1 MKTIKNVPFFI
12 FVIFFVLS
20 IALPFE
26 AISQKQTT
34 KTTTK
39 QTNKQADKQNTK
51 QGTKEDQTENVL
63 DQNISIYAENE
74 SLSNVIERICDY
86 LKLDYSYNSKL
97 IDGKNISLNVSNKP
111 IKYVLD
117 QLMKDFYLLFEIE
130 DNILVIRD
138 YVPMDKSLDYDKKIR
153 NFTNQTG
160 FVFDNPKKKS
170 ITINFKSSSNLIII
184 PVAINNSD
192 TLNFIL
198 DTGVRYPI
206 ITELPFVNKLNLN
219 FLQPINV
226 KGLGEG
232 EQLTAYRSG
241 NNTINIDGLV
251 AFDQEIHMV
260 INENFQISHILGIPV
275 HGLIGFNL
283 FKDYVVKIDYEQH
296 KITLTKPEFFDY
308 KAKEKDIVLPLTFE
322 QNKPFVKTSIV
333 TDKNEDVPVKLLVDT
348 GASDAIWLSTNS
360 DSRISLPENHI
371 ETFLGRGLSGD
382 LYGKKGRIGAIWVGP
397 LVLYEP
403 IVAFPD
409 NELIDQLIGKND
421 RNGTLGAEILRRFY
435 VTMDYPN
442 KRLILR
448 PNSNLKDDFNYNM
461 SGLEVSNPMPGV
473 PIFVISDIRKN
484 SPAYYAGIQENDQ
497 IISLNSTNH
506 KTLTL
511 NDINL
516 LFQSQQDKR
525 IKLTVLRNGEQVKT
539 EFFLKKM
546 F

>member
-1 MKTIKNVPFFI
+1 MKTIRTIVLSL
-12 FVIFFVLS
+12 FVIISVSFM
-20 IALPFE
+20 AMPFS
-26 AISQKQTT
+26 AFSQKH
-34 KTTTK
+34 TTK
-39 QTNKQADKQNTK
+39 QITK
-51 QGTKEDQTENVL
+51 QTPDHNTVQEKRIALTPDVL
-63 DQNISIYAENE
+63 NQNISIYAENE
-74 SLSNVIERICDY
+74 PLSKVLERICKY
-86 LKLDYSYNSKL
+86 LNLDYSYNSQL
-97 IDGKNISLNVSNKP
+97 IEGKNINLNVSNKP

-117 QLMKDFYLLFEIE
+117 QLMKDFYLLFEIQ
-130 DNILVIRD
+130 DNILVVRD
-138 YVPMDKSLDYDKKIR
+138 YVPLDKSLEYKKR
-153 NFTNQTG
+153 SKSYTDQTG
-160 FVFDNPKKKS
+160 FVFDNPRKKS
-170 ITINFKSSSNLIII
+170 ITISFKSSSNLIII

-198 DTGVRYPI
+198 DTGVKYPI

-219 FLQPINV
+219 YLQPINV

-241 NNTINIDGLV
+241 NNTISLNGLV
-251 AFDQEIHMV
+251 AYDQEIHMI
-260 INENFQISHILGIPV
+260 INENFQISQILGIPV
-275 HGLIGFNL
+275 HGMIGFNL
-283 FKDYVVKIDYEQH
+283 FKDYVVRIDYETH
-296 KITLTKPEFFDY
+296 KITLTKPEFFTY
-308 KAKEKDIVLPLTFE
+308 KQRDKDIVLPLIFE

-333 TDKNEDVPVKLLVDT
+333 TDKNEEVPVKLLVDT

-382 LYGKKGRIGAIWVGP
+382 LFGKKGRIGAIWVGP

-409 NELIDQLIGKND
+409 NELVDQLIGQND

-448 PNSNLKDDFNYNM
+448 PNSSLKDKFNCNM
-461 SGLEVSNPMPGV
+461 SGLEVSNPMPGL
-473 PIFVISDIRKN
+473 PIFLVDNIRKN

-497 IISLNSTNH
+497 IISLNNSSD

-516 LFQSQQDKR
+516 LFQSQEDKR
-525 IKLTVLRNGEQVKT
+525 IRLTVLRNGEQIKT

>member
-1 MKTIKNVPFFI
+1 MKTIQTLSFYVFCIISVLFFLAPFQSFG
-12 FVIFFVLS
+12 
-20 IALPFE
+20 
-26 AISQKQTT
+26 QKQ
-34 KTTTK
+34 KPKVTK
-39 QTNKQADKQNTK
+39 QNIIQNKTPDAKNDP
-51 QGTKEDQTENVL
+51 NVGLL

-74 SLSNVIERICDY
+74 SLSNVIERICNY
-86 LKLDYSYNSKL
+86 LHLDYSYNSSL
-97 IDGKNISLNVSNKP
+97 IEGKNISLNLSNKP
-111 IKYVLD
+111 IKFVLN
-117 QLMKDFYLLFEIE
+117 QLMKDSKLLFEIQ
-130 DNILVIRD
+130 DNLMVVRD
-138 YVPMDKSLDYDKKIR
+138 YDPADKNLDYDKKMR
-153 NFTNQTG
+153 NYTNQGG

-170 ITINFKSSSNLIII
+170 ITINFKSSNNLIII

-226 KGLGEG
+226 QGLGEG
-232 EQLTAYRSG
+232 EQLTAYRSD
-241 NNTINIDGLV
+241 NNTINLDELV
-251 AFDQEIHMV
+251 AYDQEIHMV

-283 FKDYVVKIDYEQH
+283 FKDYVVKIDYPEH
-296 KITLTKPEFFDY
+296 KITLIKPEYFTY
-308 KAKEKDIVLPLTFE
+308 KERERDIVLPLSFE
-322 QNKPFVKTSIV
+322 QGKPFVTTSIV

-403 IVAFPD
+403 IVAFPEND
-409 NELIDQLIGKND
+409 LVDQLIGKND

-435 VTMDYPN
+435 LTIDYPG

-448 PNSNLKDDFNYNM
+448 PNGYLKDEFNYNM
-461 SGLEVSNPMPGV
+461 SGLEVANPMPGL
-473 PIFVISDIRKN
+473 PIFLVSNIRKN
-484 SPAYYAGIQENDQ
+484 SPAYYAGILENDQ
-497 IISLNSTNH
+497 IISLNNTTN
-506 KTLTL
+506 KSLTL

-516 LFQSQQDKR
+516 LFQSQQDRR
-525 IKLTVLRNGEQVKT
+525 IKMTVLRNGEQVKT

>member
-1 MKTIKNVPFFI
+1 V
-12 FVIFFVLS
+12 VLS
-20 IALPFE
+20 SFAQRP
-26 AISQKQTT
+26 ARKQFPR
-34 KTTTK
+34 
-39 QTNKQADKQNTK
+39 QNTVQEK
-51 QGTKEDQTENVL
+51 GIDQTPNIL

-74 SLSNVIERICDY
+74 SLATVIQRICDY
-86 LKLDYSYNSKL
+86 LNLDYSYNSKL
-97 IDGKNISLNVSNKP
+97 IEGKNINLNVSNKP
-111 IKYVLD
+111 IKLVLD
-117 QLMKDFYLLFEIE
+117 QLMKDFYLLFEIQ
-130 DNILVIRD
+130 DNILVVRD
-138 YVPMDKSLDYDKKIR
+138 YVPMDKSLDYNKKIR
-153 NFTNQTG
+153 NYTEQTG
-160 FVFDNPKKKS
+160 FIFDNPKRKS
-170 ITINFKSSSNLIII
+170 ITFDFKTSSNLIII

-198 DTGVRYPI
+198 DTGVRHPI

-241 NNTINIDGLV
+241 NNTINIHGLV
-251 AFDQEIHMV
+251 AYDQEIHMI

-283 FKDYVVKIDYEQH
+283 FKDYVVKIDYTNN
-296 KITLTKPEFFDY
+296 KITLVKPENY
-308 KAKEKDIVLPLTFE
+308 TYREKQRDIVLPLIME
-322 QNKPFVKTSIV
+322 QDKPFVRTSIV

-348 GASDAIWLSTNS
+348 GASDALWLSTNS
-360 DSRISLPENHI
+360 DNRISLPENNF

-409 NELIDQLIGKND
+409 NELIDQLIGSND

-442 KRLILR
+442 NRLILT
-448 PNSNLKDDFNYNM
+448 PNENLKDDFNYNM
-461 SGLEVSNPMPGV
+461 SGLEVTNPMPGL
-473 PIFVISDIRKN
+473 PIFLISDIRKN
-484 SPAYYAGIQENDQ
+484 SPAYYAGLQENDQ
-497 IISLNSTNH
+497 IIALNNASN

-516 LFQSQQDKR
+516 LFQSREDKK
-525 IKLTVLRNGEQVKT
+525 IKMTVLRDGEQIKT

>member
-1 MKTIKNVPFFI
+1 MSNLFAIICVLLLISPFNSF
-12 FVIFFVLS
+12 
-20 IALPFE
+20 
-26 AISQKQTT
+26 SQKQ
-34 KTTTK
+34 
-39 QTNKQADKQNTK
+39 NPKQNPKINIK
-51 QGTKEDQTENVL
+51 QNPKQSGKEDQTSNVL

-86 LKLDYSYNSKL
+86 LNLDYSYNSKL
-97 IDGKNISLNVSNKP
+97 IEGKNINLNVSNKP

-153 NFTNQTG
+153 NYTTQTG
-160 FVFDNPKKKS
+160 FVFDNPKKKTMS
-170 ITINFKSSSNLIII
+170 IKFKSSSNLIII

-283 FKDYVVKIDYEQH
+283 FKDYVVKIDYAAHE
-296 KITLTKPEFFDY
+296 ITLIKPEFFTY
-308 KAKEKDIVLPLTFE
+308 KEKERDIVLPLIFE

-360 DSRISLPENHI
+360 DNRISLPENHI

-403 IVAFPD
+403 IVAFPEND
-409 NELIDQLIGKND
+409 LVDQLIGKND

-448 PNSNLKDDFNYNM
+448 PNSDLKDDFNYNM
-461 SGLEVSNPMPGV
+461 SGLEVTNPMPGV
-473 PIFVISDIRKN
+473 PIFIVSSIQKN
-484 SPAYYAGIQENDQ
+484 SPAYYAGVQENDQ
-497 IISLNSTNH
+497 IIALNNTSH

-516 LFQSQQDKR
+516 LFQSQEDKR
-525 IKLTVLRNGEQVKT
+525 IKLTILRNGEQVKT

>member
-1 MKTIKNVPFFI
+1 MKRINIIPQFIFFI
-12 FVIFFVLS
+12 TFVLILS
-20 IALPFE
+20 SPDNVY
-26 AISQKQTT
+26 SQKQTT
-34 KTTTK
+34 K
-39 QTNKQADKQNTK
+39 QSPK
-51 QGTKEDQTENVL
+51 QGSKDDQTSKVL

-74 SLSNVIERICDY
+74 SLSNVIERLCDY
-86 LKLDYSYNSKL
+86 LNLDYSYNSKL
-97 IDGKNISLNVSNKP
+97 IEGKSISLNVSNKP

-138 YVPMDKSLDYDKKIR
+138 YVPMDKSVDYDKRIR
-153 NFTNQTG
+153 NYADQTG

-170 ITINFKSSSNLIII
+170 ITVKFKTSSNLIII

-198 DTGVRYPI
+198 DTGVRQPI
-206 ITELPFVNKLNLN
+206 ITELPFINKLNLN
-219 FLQPINV
+219 FLQPINIR
-226 KGLGEG
+226 GLGEG
-232 EQLTAYRSG
+232 EQLTAYKSG
-241 NNTINIDGLV
+241 NNTINIEGLV

-283 FKDYVVKIDYEQH
+283 FKDYVVKIDYSEQ
-296 KITLTKPEFFDY
+296 KLTLIKPEFFNY
-308 KAKEKDIVLPLTFE
+308 KEKDKDIVLPLSFE
-322 QNKPFVKTSIV
+322 QNKPFVRTSIV
-333 TDKNEDVPVKLLVDT
+333 TDKNQDVPVKLLVDT

-403 IVAFPD
+403 IVAFPE
-409 NELIDQLIGKND
+409 NEMIDQLINKND
-421 RNGTLGAEILRRFY
+421 RNGTLGAEILRRFH
-435 VTMDYPN
+435 VTMDYPS
-442 KRLILR
+442 KRIILR
-448 PNSNLKDDFNYNM
+448 PNSDLKDGFNYNM
-461 SGLEVSNPMPGV
+461 SGLEVTNPMPGM
-473 PIFVISDIRKN
+473 PIFLISNIRRN

-497 IISLNSTNH
+497 ILSINNTNH

-516 LFQSQQDKR
+516 LFQSQEDKR
-525 IKLTVLRNGEQVKT
+525 IKLTVLRAGEQIKT

>member
-1 MKTIKNVPFFI
+1 MKTNGNISFLILVII
-12 FVIFFVLS
+12 FVLFGASPVY
-20 IALPFE
+20 
-26 AISQKQTT
+26 SQKKPSKQPVSKSAPKITNKQTT
-34 KTTTK
+34 KI
-39 QTNKQADKQNTK
+39 
-51 QGTKEDQTENVL
+51 DQTENVL

-74 SLSNVIERICDY
+74 SLSHIIERICDY
-86 LKLDYSYNSKL
+86 LNLDYSYNSKL
-97 IDGKNISLNVSNKP
+97 IEGKNISLNVSNKP
-111 IKYVLD
+111 IKYVLE

-170 ITINFKSSSNLIII
+170 ITIDFKTSSNLIII

-251 AFDQEIHMV
+251 AYDQEIHMV

-283 FKDYVVKIDYEQH
+283 FKDYVVKIDYSEH
-296 KITLTKPEFFDY
+296 KLTLIKPEFFTY
-308 KAKEKDIVLPLTFE
+308 KEKEKDIVLPLIFE
-322 QNKPFVKTSIV
+322 QNKPFVRTSIV

-360 DSRISLPENHI
+360 DSRIQLPENHI

-403 IVAFPD
+403 IVAFPE
-409 NELIDQLIGKND
+409 NELVDQLIGRND

-442 KRLILR
+442 QRLILR
-448 PNSNLKDDFNYNM
+448 PNSDLKDDFNYNM
-461 SGLEVSNPMPGV
+461 SGLEITNPMPGV
-473 PIFVISDIRKN
+473 PIFVISNIRKN
-484 SPAYYAGIQENDQ
+484 SPAYYAGVQENDQ
-497 IISLNSTNH
+497 IIALNNTNH
-506 KTLTL
+506 KVLTL

-516 LFQSQQDKR
+516 LFQSQEDRK
-525 IKLTVLRNGEQVKT
+525 IKLTVLRNGEQIKT

>member
-1 MKTIKNVPFFI
+1 MKTDRII
-12 FVIFFVLS
+12 SQITLVITCVLLL
-20 IALPFE
+20 ALPF
-26 AISQKQTT
+26 SVVGQKPA
-34 KTTTK
+34 KK
-39 QTNKQADKQNTK
+39 QSARQNTM
-51 QGTKEDQTENVL
+51 QEQEIDQTPNIL

-74 SLSNVIERICDY
+74 SLSTVIERICKY
-86 LKLDYSYNSKL
+86 LNLDYSYNSKL
-97 IDGKNISLNVSNKP
+97 IEGKNINLNVSNKP
-111 IKYVLD
+111 IKFVLD
-117 QLMKDFYLLFEIE
+117 QLMKDFYLLFEIQ

-138 YVPMDKSLDYDKKIR
+138 YVPMNKSLDYDKKIR
-153 NFTNQTG
+153 NYTDQTG

-170 ITINFKSSSNLIII
+170 ITINFKTSSNLIII

-219 FLQPINV
+219 FLQPINL

-241 NNTINIDGLV
+241 NNVININGMV
-251 AFDQEIHMV
+251 AYDQEIHMV

-283 FKDYVVKIDYEQH
+283 FKDYVVKIDYTDH
-296 KITLTKPEFFDY
+296 KITLIKPEFFTY
-308 KAKEKDIVLPLTFE
+308 REKQRDIVLPLILE
-322 QNKPFVKTSIV
+322 QNKPFVRTSIV

-348 GASDAIWLSTNS
+348 GASDALWLSSKS
-360 DSRISLPENHI
+360 DNRITLPENNI

-409 NELIDQLIGKND
+409 DELVDQLIGKND

-435 VTMDYPN
+435 VTIDYPN
-442 KRLILR
+442 NRLILA
-448 PNSNLKDDFNYNM
+448 PNSNIRDEFNYNM
-461 SGLEVSNPMPGV
+461 SGLEVTNPMPGL
-473 PIFVISDIRKN
+473 PIFLISDIRKN
-484 SPAYYAGIQENDQ
+484 SPAYYAGLQENDQ
-497 IISLNSTNH
+497 IIALNNASH
-506 KTLTL
+506 KAITL

-516 LFQSQQDKR
+516 LFQSREDKK
-525 IKLTVLRNGEQVKT
+525 IKMTILRDGEQIKT

>member
-1 MKTIKNVPFFI
+1 MKTIRIIPTIIFCII
-12 FVIFFVLS
+12 FVLF
-20 IALPFE
+20 
-26 AISQKQTT
+26 AITPVQSFSQKQNP
-34 KTTTK
+34 KT
-39 QTNKQADKQNTK
+39 TK
-51 QGTKEDQTENVL
+51 QGTIQNKVQDLKNNQKASVL
-63 DQNISIYAENE
+63 DQNISIYADNE
-74 SLSNVIERICDY
+74 SLSEVIKKICNY
-86 LKLDYSYNSKL
+86 LHLDYSYNSDL
-97 IDGKNISLNVSNKP
+97 IEGKNINLNVSNKP
-111 IKYVLD
+111 IKFVLD
-117 QLMKDFYLLFEIE
+117 QLMKDSRLLFEIQ
-130 DNILVIRD
+130 DNLLVIREQQQI
-138 YVPMDKSLDYDKKIR
+138 DKSLDYEKKMR
-153 NFTNQTG
+153 NYTNQAG
-160 FVFDNPKKKS
+160 FIFDSPKKKS
-170 ITINFKSSSNLIII
+170 ITFNFKSSNNLIII
-184 PVAINNSD
+184 PVTINNSD

-226 KGLGEG
+226 RGLGEG

-241 NNTINIDGLV
+241 SNTITLNGL
-251 AFDQEIHMV
+251 AAYDQEIHMV

-283 FKDYVVKIDYEQH
+283 FKDYVVKIDYSEH
-296 KITLTKPEFFDY
+296 KITLIKPEYFTY
-308 KAKEKDIVLPLTFE
+308 KEKERDIVLPLSFE
-322 QNKPFVKTSIV
+322 QNKPFVTTSIV

-409 NELIDQLIGKND
+409 NELVDELIGKND

-435 VTMDYPN
+435 VTMDYPGR
-442 KRLILR
+442 RLILR
-448 PNSNLKDDFNYNM
+448 PNADLKDDFNYNM
-461 SGLEVSNPMPGV
+461 SGLEVTNPMPGL
-473 PIFVISDIRKN
+473 PIFLVSNIRKN
-484 SPAYYAGIQENDQ
+484 SPAYYAGILENDQ
-497 IISLNSTNH
+497 IISLNNTGNKS
-506 KTLTL
+506 LTL

-516 LFQSQQDKR
+516 LFQSQEDRR
-525 IKLTVLRNGEQVKT
+525 IKMTVLRNGEQIKT

>member
-1 MKTIKNVPFFI
+1 L
-12 FVIFFVLS
+12 LS
-20 IALPFE
+20 TLPLSAF
-26 AISQKQTT
+26 SQKPA
-34 KTTTK
+34 KK
-39 QTNKQADKQNTK
+39 QSARQNTK
-51 QGTKEDQTENVL
+51 QEQKDDQTPNVL
-63 DQNISIYAENE
+63 EQNISIYAENE
-74 SLSNVIERICDY
+74 SLSNVIERICKY
-86 LKLDYSYNSKL
+86 LNLDYSYNSKL
-97 IDGKNISLNVSNKP
+97 IEGKNINLNVSNKP

-117 QLMKDFYLLFEIE
+117 QLMKNFYLLFEIQ
-130 DNILVIRD
+130 DNILVVRD

-153 NFTNQTG
+153 NYSDQTG
-160 FVFDNPKKKS
+160 FIFDNPKKKS
-170 ITINFKSSSNLIII
+170 ITINFKTSSNLIII
-184 PVAINNSD
+184 PVTINNSD

-241 NNTINIDGLV
+241 NNVININGLV
-251 AFDQEIHMV
+251 AYDQQILMV

-283 FKDYVVKIDYEQH
+283 FKDYVVRIDYTEH
-296 KITLTKPEFFDY
+296 KITLTKPEYFTY
-308 KAKEKDIVLPLTFE
+308 KAKQRDIVLPLIIE
-322 QNKPFVKTSIV
+322 QNKPFVRTSIV

-348 GASDAIWLSTNS
+348 GASDALWLSTNS
-360 DSRISLPENHI
+360 DNRISLPENNI

-409 NELIDQLIGKND
+409 NDLVDQLLGKND

-442 KRLILR
+442 KRLILT
-448 PNSNLKDDFNYNM
+448 PNGDLKDEFNYNM
-461 SGLEVSNPMPGV
+461 SGLEVTNPMPGL
-473 PIFVISDIRKN
+473 PIFLITDIRKN
-484 SPAYYAGIQENDQ
+484 SPAYYAGLQENDQ
-497 IISLNSTNH
+497 IIALNSASN

-516 LFQSQQDKR
+516 LFQSHEDKKVKMT
-525 IKLTVLRNGEQVKT
+525 ILRNGEQIKT

>member
-1 MKTIKNVPFFI
+1 M
-12 FVIFFVLS
+12 FVLFVS
-20 IALPFE
+20 MPIFSY
-26 AISQKQTT
+26 SQKQTP
-34 KTTTK
+34 K
-39 QTNKQADKQNTK
+39 QTNKQTTKQVTK
-51 QGTKEDQTENVL
+51 QGTKEDQTEHVL

-97 IDGKNISLNVSNKP
+97 IEGKNISLNVSNKP

-117 QLMKDFYLLFEIE
+117 QLMKDFYLLFEIQ

-138 YVPMDKSLDYDKKIR
+138 YVPMDKSVDYDKKIR
-153 NFTNQTG
+153 NYTNQTG

-206 ITELPFVNKLNLN
+206 ITELPFVNRLNLN

-251 AFDQEIHMV
+251 AYDQEIHMV

-283 FKDYVVKIDYEQH
+283 FKDYVVKIDYTEH
-296 KITLTKPEFFDY
+296 KITLTKPEFFVY
-308 KAKEKDIVLPLTFE
+308 KEKEKDIVLPLTFE

-403 IVAFPD
+403 IVAFPE
-409 NELIDQLIGKND
+409 NEMIDQLIGKND

-448 PNSNLKDDFNYNM
+448 PNSDLKDDFNYNM
-461 SGLEVSNPMPGV
+461 SGLEVTNPMPGV
-473 PIFVISDIRKN
+473 PIFIISDIRKN

-497 IISLNSTNH
+497 IISLNSTSH

-516 LFQSQQDKR
+516 LFQSQQDRR

>member
-1 MKTIKNVPFFI
+1 MKTTRI
-12 FVIFFVLS
+12 
-20 IALPFE
+20 
-26 AISQKQTT
+26 ISQYLLVITCVLFLIAPFSAFGQKQS
-34 KTTTK
+34 KK
-39 QTNKQADKQNTK
+39 QSGRTNTRQEQKN
-51 QGTKEDQTENVL
+51 DQTPNIL
-63 DQNISIYAENE
+63 DQNISIFANNE
-74 SLSNVIERICDY
+74 SLSNVIERICKY
-86 LKLDYSYNSKL
+86 LNLDYSYNSKL
-97 IDGKNISLNVSNKP
+97 IEGKNINLNVSNKP

-117 QLMKDFYLLFEIE
+117 QLMKNFYLLFEIQ
-130 DNILVIRD
+130 DNILVVRD
-138 YVPMDKSLDYDKKIR
+138 YVPLEKSLDYDKKIR
-153 NFTNQTG
+153 KYTNQTG
-160 FVFDNPKKKS
+160 FIFDNPKKKS
-170 ITINFKSSSNLIII
+170 ITIDFKTSSNLIII

-219 FLQPINV
+219 FLQPISV
-226 KGLGEG
+226 KGLGDG
-232 EQLTAYRSG
+232 EQLTAYQSG
-241 NNTINIDGLV
+241 NNVININGLV
-251 AFDQEIHMV
+251 AYDQEIHMV
-260 INENFQISHILGIPV
+260 INENFQISQILGIPV

-283 FKDYVVKIDYEQH
+283 FKDYVVKIDYTQH
-296 KITLTKPEFFDY
+296 KITLIKPEYFTY
-308 KAKEKDIVLPLTFE
+308 KERPRDIVLPLIIE

-348 GASDAIWLSTNS
+348 GASDALWLSSNS
-360 DSRISLPENHI
+360 DSRISLPENNI

-409 NELIDQLIGKND
+409 NELVDQLIGNND

-435 VTMDYPN
+435 VTIDYPN
-442 KRLILR
+442 QRLILT
-448 PNSNLKDDFNYNM
+448 PNSDIKAEFNYNM
-461 SGLEVSNPMPGV
+461 SGLEVTNPMPGL
-473 PIFVISDIRKN
+473 PIFLISEIRKN

-497 IISLNSTNH
+497 IIALNNTSS
-506 KTLTL
+506 KALTL

-516 LFQSQQDKR
+516 LFQSREDKR
-525 IKLTVLRNGEQVKT
+525 VKMTILRNGEQIKT

>member
-1 MKTIKNVPFFI
+1 MKTIPIIRFFLFFILCVLLSSVPF
-12 FVIFFVLS
+12 S
-20 IALPFE
+20 AL
-26 AISQKQTT
+26 SQKQV
-34 KTTTK
+34 KK
-39 QTNKQADKQNTK
+39 QSARTNTK
-51 QGTKEDQTENVL
+51 QEHKNDQTPNVL
-63 DQNISIYAENE
+63 DQNISIYAQNE
-74 SLSNVIERICDY
+74 SLSTVIERICKY
-86 LKLDYSYNSKL
+86 LNLDYSYNSKL
-97 IDGKNISLNVSNKP
+97 IEGKNINLNVSNKP
-111 IKYVLD
+111 IKDVLE
-117 QLMKDFYLLFEIE
+117 QLMKDFYLLFEIQ

-138 YVPMDKSLDYDKKIR
+138 YVPKDKSIEYDKKSR
-153 NFTNQTG
+153 NYTNQTG
-160 FVFDNPKKKS
+160 FIFDNPKKKS

-206 ITELPFVNKLNLN
+206 ITELPFVNKLSLN

-232 EQLTAYRSG
+232 EQLTAYKSG
-241 NNTINIDGLV
+241 NNVISINGLV
-251 AFDQEIHMV
+251 AYDQEIHMV

-275 HGLIGFNL
+275 HGLIGFDL
-283 FKDYVVKIDYEQH
+283 FKDYVVKIDYAEH
-296 KITLTKPEFFDY
+296 KITLIKPEFFTY
-308 KAKEKDIVLPLTFE
+308 KERDKDIVLPLIFE

-333 TDKNEDVPVKLLVDT
+333 TDKNQDVPVKLLVDT
-348 GASDAIWLSTNS
+348 GASDALWLSTNS

-382 LYGKKGRIGAIWVGP
+382 LYGKKGRIGALWVGP
-397 LVLYEP
+397 LVMYEP

-409 NELIDQLIGKND
+409 NVMIDQLINTND

-448 PNSNLKDDFNYNM
+448 PNSNLKDEFNYNM
-461 SGLEVSNPMPGV
+461 SGLEVTNPLPGA
-473 PIFVISDIRKN
+473 PIFLISDIRKN
-484 SPAYYAGIQENDQ
+484 SPAYYAGLKENDQ
-497 IISLNSTNH
+497 IIALNSTTD

-516 LFQSQQDKR
+516 MFQSHQDKR
-525 IKLTVLRNGEQVKT
+525 IRMTVLRNGEHIKT

>member
-1 MKTIKNVPFFI
+1 MKTNKIIRHFLLFILCVLLSSVPFSSF
-12 FVIFFVLS
+12 
-20 IALPFE
+20 
-26 AISQKQTT
+26 SQKQV
-34 KTTTK
+34 KK
-39 QTNKQADKQNTK
+39 QSARSNTK
-51 QGTKEDQTENVL
+51 QEQKNDQTPNVL
-63 DQNISIYAENE
+63 DQNISIYAQNE
-74 SLSNVIERICDY
+74 SLSTVIERICKY

-97 IDGKNISLNVSNKP
+97 IEGKNINLNVSNKP
-111 IKYVLD
+111 IKEVLE

-130 DNILVIRD
+130 DNIMVIRD
-138 YVPMDKSLDYDKKIR
+138 YVPMDKSTDYAKKIR
-153 NFTNQTG
+153 NYSDQTG
-160 FVFDNPKKKS
+160 FIFDNPKKKS
-170 ITINFKSSSNLIII
+170 ITINFKTSSNLIII

-206 ITELPFVNKLNLN
+206 ITELPFVNKLSLN

-232 EQLTAYRSG
+232 EQLTAYKSG
-241 NNTINIDGLV
+241 NNVISLNGLV
-251 AFDQEIHMV
+251 AYDQEIHMV

-283 FKDYVVKIDYEQH
+283 FKDYIVKIDYSEH
-296 KITLTKPEFFDY
+296 KITLIKPEYYTY
-308 KAKEKDIVLPLTFE
+308 KERAKDIVLPLIFE
-322 QNKPFVKTSIV
+322 QDKPFVKTSIV
-333 TDKNEDVPVKLLVDT
+333 TDKNQDVPVKLLVDT
-348 GASDAIWLSTNS
+348 GASDALWLSTNS

-371 ETFLGRGLSGD
+371 ESFLGRGLSGD
-382 LYGKKGRIGAIWVGP
+382 LYGKKGRIGALWVGP

-409 NELIDQLIGKND
+409 NAMIDQLINTND

-448 PNSNLKDDFNYNM
+448 PNSDLKDDFNYNM
-461 SGLEVSNPMPGV
+461 SGLEVTNPLPGA
-473 PIFVISDIRKN
+473 PIFLISDIRKN
-484 SPAYYAGIQENDQ
+484 SPAYYAGLQENDQ
-497 IISLNSTNH
+497 IIALNNETEKS
-506 KTLTL
+506 LTL

-516 LFQSQQDKR
+516 LFQSHEDK
-525 IKLTVLRNGEQVKT
+525 KVKMTVIRNGEHIKT

>member
-1 MKTIKNVPFFI
+1 MKTIQNIPRLLVFI
-12 FVIFFVLS
+12 LILS
-20 IALPFE
+20 FTVLPFS
-26 AISQKQTT
+26 AFSQKQDT
-34 KTTTK
+34 KSTSR
-39 QTNKQADKQNTK
+39 QSTNSK
-51 QGTKEDQTENVL
+51 QGSKEDKTKDVL
-63 DQNISIYAENE
+63 NQNISIYAENE
-74 SLSNVIERICDY
+74 SLSNVIERICSY

-97 IDGKNISLNVSNKP
+97 IEGKSISLNVSNKP

-117 QLMKDFYLLFEIE
+117 QLMKDFYLLFEIQ
-130 DNILVIRD
+130 DNILVVRD
-138 YVPMDKSLDYDKKIR
+138 YIPMDKSLDYDKKIR
-153 NFTNQTG
+153 NFTHQTG

-170 ITINFKSSSNLIII
+170 ITINFKTSSNLIII
-184 PVAINNSD
+184 PVTINNSD

-198 DTGVRYPI
+198 DTGVSYPI

-219 FLQPINV
+219 FLQPIKV

-241 NNTINIDGLV
+241 NNTIQIQGLV
-251 AFDQEIHMV
+251 AYDQEIHMV

-283 FKDYVVKIDYEQH
+283 FKDYVVKIDYPQH
-296 KITLTKPEFFDY
+296 KIELIKPEHFAYRQKD
-308 KAKEKDIVLPLTFE
+308 KDIVMPLIFE
-322 QNKPFVKTSIV
+322 QNKPFVRTSIV
-333 TDKNEDVPVKLLVDT
+333 TDKNEEVPVKLLVDT
-348 GASDAIWLSTNS
+348 GASDALWLSTTS

-382 LYGKKGRIGAIWVGP
+382 LYGTKGRIGAIWVGP

-403 IVAFPD
+403 IVAFPED
-409 NELIDQLIGKND
+409 VMVDQLIGQND

-442 KRLILR
+442 RRLILR
-448 PNSNLKDDFNYNM
+448 PNGNLKEEFNYNM
-461 SGLEVSNPMPGV
+461 SGLEVTNPMPGFPV
-473 PIFVISDIRKN
+473 FVVSSIQKN

-497 IISLNSTNH
+497 IIALNNTSN
-506 KTLTL
+506 KALTL

-516 LFQSQQDKR
+516 LFQSHEDRR
-525 IKLTVLRNGEQVKT
+525 IKLTVLRNGEQIKT

>member
-1 MKTIKNVPFFI
+1 MRIIPSLLCVIMCVLFIHAPNDSFGQKNTP
-12 FVIFFVLS
+12 
-20 IALPFE
+20 
-26 AISQKQTT
+26 KNNT
-34 KTTTK
+34 
-39 QTNKQADKQNTK
+39 KQNTK
-51 QGTKEDQTENVL
+51 QVERQGTKDDPTPKVL

-74 SLSNVIERICDY
+74 PLSNIIERICNY

-97 IDGKNISLNVSNKP
+97 IEGKNMTLNVSNKP

-130 DNILVIRD
+130 DNILIVRD
-138 YVPMDKSLDYDKKIR
+138 YVPMDKSVEYDKKIR
-153 NFTNQTG
+153 NYTNQTG
-160 FVFDNPKKKS
+160 FIFDNPKKKN

-198 DTGVRYPI
+198 DTGVSHPI

-241 NNTINIDGLV
+241 NNTINIDGLI
-251 AFDQEIHMV
+251 AYDQEIHMV

-283 FKDYVVKIDYEQH
+283 FKDYVVKIDYATH
-296 KITLTKPEFFDY
+296 KITLIKPEYFTY
-308 KAKEKDIVLPLTFE
+308 KPKEKDIVLPLTFE
-322 QNKPFVKTSIV
+322 QNKPFVKTNIV

-348 GASDAIWLSTNS
+348 GASDAIWLSVNS
-360 DSRISLPENHI
+360 DSRITLPENHI
-371 ETFLGRGLSGD
+371 QTFLGRGLNGD

-403 IVAFPD
+403 IVAFPEND
-409 NELIDQLIGKND
+409 LVDQLIGKND

-448 PNSNLKDDFNYNM
+448 PNGSLKDDFNYNM
-461 SGLEVSNPMPGV
+461 SGLEVSNPMPGL
-473 PIFVISDIRKN
+473 PIYIVSDIQKN

-497 IISLNSTNH
+497 IIAINNNSN
-506 KTLTL
+506 KSLTL

-516 LFQSQQDKR
+516 LFQSQEDRK
-525 IKLTVLRNGEQVKT
+525 IKLTVLRNGEEIKT

>member
-1 MKTIKNVPFFI
+1 MKTIRIIPPFL
-12 FVIFFVLS
+12 FVIVCVLS
-20 IALPFE
+20 ILMPFDSY
-26 AISQKQTT
+26 SQKQTP
-34 KTTTK
+34 KTK
-39 QTNKQADKQNTK
+39 QSTRQNTSQEQK
-51 QGTKEDQTENVL
+51 DDQTPNIL

-86 LKLDYSYNSKL
+86 LNLDYSYNSKL
-97 IDGKNISLNVSNKP
+97 IEGKNINLNVSNKP
-111 IKYVLD
+111 IKFVLD

-153 NFTNQTG
+153 NYTDQSG

-219 FLQPINV
+219 FLQPINI

-251 AFDQEIHMV
+251 AYDQEIHMV

-283 FKDYVVKIDYEQH
+283 FKDYVVRIDYTDH
-296 KITLTKPEFFDY
+296 KITLTKPEYFSY
-308 KAKEKDIVLPLTFE
+308 KEKEKDIVLPLTFE

-333 TDKNEDVPVKLLVDT
+333 TDKNTDVPVKLLVDT

-360 DSRISLPENHI
+360 DARISLPENHI

-403 IVAFPD
+403 IVAFPEND
-409 NELIDQLIGKND
+409 LVDQLIGKND
-421 RNGTLGAEILRRFY
+421 RNGTLGAEILRRFF

-461 SGLEVSNPMPGV
+461 SGLEVTNPMPGL
-473 PIFVISDIRKN
+473 PIFIVSNIRRN

-497 IISLNSTNH
+497 IIALNNSSH
-506 KTLTL
+506 KTLNL

-516 LFQSQQDKR
+516 LFQSQEDKK
-525 IKLTVLRNGEQVKT
+525 IKITVLRNGEQIKT

>member
-1 MKTIKNVPFFI
+1 MKTIRIIPFFI
-12 FVIFFVLS
+12 FCIICVLFVSSPLQS
-20 IALPFE
+20 F
-26 AISQKQTT
+26 SQKQNS
-34 KTTTK
+34 KAK
-39 QTNKQADKQNTK
+39 QSTIQNKVQELKKDQKAD
-51 QGTKEDQTENVL
+51 VL

-74 SLSNVIERICDY
+74 SLSNVIERICSY
-86 LKLDYSYNSKL
+86 LHLDYSYNSSL
-97 IDGKNISLNVSNKP
+97 IEGKNISLNMSNKP
-111 IKYVLD
+111 IKYVLS
-117 QLMKDFYLLFEIE
+117 QLMKDSKLLFEIQ
-130 DNILVIRD
+130 DNLLVVRD
-138 YVPMDKSLDYDKKIR
+138 HDQMDKNLDYDKRMR
-153 NFTNQTG
+153 NYTDQAG

-170 ITINFKSSSNLIII
+170 ITFDFKSSNNLIII

-219 FLQPINV
+219 YLQPINV
-226 KGLGEG
+226 KGLGDG

-241 NNTINIDGLV
+241 NNTINLNGLV
-251 AFDQEIHMV
+251 AYDQEIHMV
-260 INENFQISHILGIPV
+260 INENFQISHILGMPV

-283 FKDYVVKIDYEQH
+283 FKDYVVKIDYAEH
-296 KITLTKPEFFDY
+296 KITLIKPEYFEY
-308 KAKEKDIVLPLTFE
+308 KTRERDIVLPLSFE
-322 QNKPFVKTSIV
+322 QGKPFVTTSIV

-409 NELIDQLIGKND
+409 NELVDQLIGKND

-435 VTMDYPN
+435 ITMDYPG

-448 PNSNLKDDFNYNM
+448 PNANLKDDFNYNM
-461 SGLEVSNPMPGV
+461 SGLEVTNPMPGL
-473 PIFVISDIRKN
+473 PIFLVSNIRKN
-484 SPAYYAGIQENDQ
+484 SPAYYAGILENDQ
-497 IISLNSTNH
+497 ILSVNNTNN
-506 KTLTL
+506 KSLTL

-516 LFQSQQDKR
+516 LFQSQQDRR
-525 IKLTVLRNGEQVKT
+525 IKMTILRNGEQVKT

>member
-1 MKTIKNVPFFI
+1 M
-12 FVIFFVLS
+12 L
-20 IALPFE
+20 LE
-26 AISQKQTT
+26 AAPLDSYCQKQTS
-34 KTTTK
+34 K
-39 QTNKQADKQNTK
+39 QSNKQAAKQPFG
-51 QGTKEDQTENVL
+51 QGNKNDQTSKVL
-63 DQNISIYAENE
+63 NQNISIYAENE
-74 SLSNVIERICDY
+74 PLEKVIKRICDY
-86 LKLDYSYNSKL
+86 LKLDYSYNSQL
-97 IDGKNISLNVSNKP
+97 IEGKNINLNVSNKP

-117 QLMKDFYLLFEIE
+117 QLMKDFYLLFEIQ

-138 YVPMDKSLDYDKKIR
+138 YVPLDKSQDYNKRVK
-153 NFTNQTG
+153 NYNEQTG
-160 FVFDNPKKKS
+160 FVFDNYKKKS
-170 ITINFKSSSNLIII
+170 ITIKFKTSSNLIII

-219 FLQPINV
+219 FLQPIKV

-232 EQLTAYRSG
+232 EQMTAYKSG
-241 NNTINIDGLV
+241 NNTIKIEGMI
-251 AFDQEIHMV
+251 AYDQEIHMV

-283 FKDYVVKIDYEQH
+283 FKDYVVKIDYAEH
-296 KITLTKPEFFDY
+296 EITLIKPEYFTY
-308 KAKEKDIVLPLTFE
+308 KEKGKDIVLPLTFE

-333 TDKNEDVPVKLLVDT
+333 TDKNKEVPVKLLVDT
-348 GASDAIWLSTNS
+348 GASDALWLSTNS
-360 DSRISLPENHI
+360 DSRISLPENNI

-382 LYGKKGRIGAIWVGP
+382 LFGIKGRIGAIWVGP

-403 IVAFPD
+403 IVAFPE
-409 NELIDQLIGKND
+409 NQMVDQLMGDTD

-448 PNSNLKDDFNYNM
+448 PNSDLKDDFNYNM
-461 SGLEVSNPMPGV
+461 SGLEVTNPMPGL
-473 PIFVISDIRKN
+473 PIFLVSDIRKN

-497 IISLNSTNH
+497 IIALNNTNH
-506 KTLTL
+506 KALTL

-516 LFQSQQDKR
+516 LFQSQEDKR
-525 IKLTVLRNGEQVKT
+525 IKMTILRNGEQVKT

>member
-1 MKTIKNVPFFI
+1 MKTIRI
-12 FVIFFVLS
+12 IRSLLIILAFVLFA
-20 IALPFE
+20 ALPFE
-26 AISQKQTT
+26 SFSQK
-34 KTTTK
+34 KTTK
-39 QTNKQADKQNTK
+39 QSTKQIDK
-51 QGTKEDQTENVL
+51 QGTKDDQTANVL

-74 SLSNVIERICDY
+74 SLSNIIERICAY

-97 IDGKNISLNVSNKP
+97 IEGKNISLNVSNKP

-153 NFTNQTG
+153 NYSEQTG
-160 FVFDNPKKKS
+160 FSFDNPKKKS
-170 ITINFKSSSNLIII
+170 ITFPFKSSSNLIII

-241 NNTINIDGLV
+241 NNTINLDGLV
-251 AFDQEIHMV
+251 AYDQEIHMV
-260 INENFQISHILGIPV
+260 ISENFQISHILGIPV

-283 FKDYVVKIDYEQH
+283 FKDYVVKIDYTDH
-296 KITLTKPEFFDY
+296 KITLIKPEYFTY
-308 KAKEKDIVLPLTFE
+308 KEKEKDIVLPLTFE
-322 QNKPFVKTSIV
+322 QNKPFVTTSIV
-333 TDKNEDVPVKLLVDT
+333 TDKNQDVPVKLLVDT
-348 GASDAIWLSTNS
+348 GASDALWLSTNS
-360 DSRISLPENHI
+360 DNRISLPENHI

-403 IVAFPD
+403 IVAFPEND
-409 NELIDQLIGKND
+409 LVDQLITRND

-448 PNSNLKDDFNYNM
+448 PNSDLKDHFNYNM
-461 SGLEVSNPMPGV
+461 SGLEVTNPMPGL
-473 PIFVISDIRKN
+473 PIFLVSNIQKN

-497 IISLNSTNH
+497 IIALNSTSH
-506 KTLTL
+506 KALTL

-516 LFQSQQDKR
+516 LFQSQEDKK
-525 IKLTVLRNGEQVKT
+525 IKMTILRNGEQVKT

>member
-1 MKTIKNVPFFI
+1 MKSIRIIPLSL
-12 FVIFFVLS
+12 FVIVCVLFVTK
-20 IALPFE
+20 PFE
-26 AISQKQTT
+26 SFSQKQTT
-34 KTTTK
+34 KPNTR
-39 QTNKQADKQNTK
+39 QAFK
-51 QGTKEDQTENVL
+51 QGSKEDQTSKVL

-74 SLSNVIERICDY
+74 SLSNVIERICTY

-97 IDGKNISLNVSNKP
+97 IEGKNLSLNVSNKP

-138 YVPMDKSLDYDKKIR
+138 YVPMDKSLEYDKKIR
-153 NFTNQTG
+153 NYSNQTG

-170 ITINFKSSSNLIII
+170 ITIKFKSSSNLIII

-198 DTGVRYPI
+198 DTGVSRPI

-232 EQLTAYRSG
+232 EQLTAYKSG
-241 NNTINIDGLV
+241 NNTISIDGII

-283 FKDYVVKIDYEQH
+283 FKDYVVKIDYSALE
-296 KITLTKPEFFDY
+296 ITLIKPEFFTY
-308 KAKEKDIVLPLTFE
+308 KAREKDIVLPLTFE

-360 DSRISLPENHI
+360 DNRISLPENHI

-403 IVAFPD
+403 IVAFPEND
-409 NELIDQLIGKND
+409 LVDQLIGKND

-435 VTMDYPN
+435 VTMDYPS

-448 PNSNLKDDFNYNM
+448 PNGDLKDDFNYNM
-461 SGLEVSNPMPGV
+461 SGLEVTNPMPGA
-473 PIFVISDIRKN
+473 PIFIISDIQKN

-497 IISLNSTNH
+497 IITLNNSSNKSLS
-506 KTLTL
+506 L

-516 LFQSQQDKR
+516 LFQSQEDKK
-525 IKLTVLRNGEQVKT
+525 IKLTVLRNGEQIKT

>member
-1 MKTIKNVPFFI
+1 MKTIR
-12 FVIFFVLS
+12 IFFKLLCFVFFVFLLTNS
-20 IALPFE
+20 LDSY
-26 AISQKQTT
+26 SQNKSGKQS
-34 KTTTK
+34 K
-39 QTNKQADKQNTK
+39 QSSKQIPK
-51 QGTKEDQTENVL
+51 QGSPEDQTPNVL
-63 DQNISIYAENE
+63 NQNISIFAENE
-74 SLSNVIERICDY
+74 PLADVIKRICAY
-86 LKLDYSYNSKL
+86 LNLDYSYNSKL
-97 IDGKNISLNVSNKP
+97 LEGKNINLNVSNKS
-111 IKYVLD
+111 IKEVLD
-117 QLMKDFYLLFEIE
+117 QLMKDFYLLFEIK
-130 DNILVIRD
+130 DNILIVRD
-138 YVPMDKSLDYDKKIR
+138 YVPLDKSMDYNSKI
-153 NFTNQTG
+153 TTYANQTG
-160 FVFDNPKKKS
+160 FLFNNPKKKS
-170 ITINFKSSSNLIII
+170 ISIKFKTSSNLIII

-219 FLQPINV
+219 YLQPINV

-232 EQLTAYRSG
+232 EQLTAYKSG
-241 NNTINIDGLV
+241 NNTINIEGMV
-251 AFDQEIHMV
+251 AFNQEIHMI

-296 KITLTKPEFFDY
+296 TINLTKPEYFAY
-308 KAKEKDIVLPLTFE
+308 KERDRDIVLPLTFE
-322 QNKPFVKTSIV
+322 QGKPFVTTNIV
-333 TDKNEDVPVKLLVDT
+333 TDKNEDVQVKLLVDT
-348 GASDAIWLSTNS
+348 GASDALWLSTNS
-360 DSRISLPENHI
+360 DSRISLPENSI

-409 NELIDQLIGKND
+409 NEMVDQLIGDND

-435 VTMDYPN
+435 VTMDYPG

-448 PNSNLKDDFNYNM
+448 PNSNLKDEFNYNM
-461 SGLEVSNPMPGV
+461 SGLEVTNPMPGA
-473 PIFVISDIRKN
+473 PIFLISDIRKN
-484 SPAYYAGIQENDQ
+484 SPAYYAGIQQDDQ
-497 IISLNSTNH
+497 IIAINNTSN

-516 LFQSQQDKR
+516 LFQSQEDKR
-525 IKLTVLRNGEQVKT
+525 IKMTILRNGEQVKT

>member
-1 MKTIKNVPFFI
+1 MKTIRIIPSIIFCII
-12 FVIFFVLS
+12 FVLFA
-20 IALPFE
+20 IAPVQSF
-26 AISQKQTT
+26 SQKQNP
-34 KTTTK
+34 KTTK
-39 QTNKQADKQNTK
+39 QSTLQNKAQDLKNSPKAS
-51 QGTKEDQTENVL
+51 VL
-63 DQNISIYAENE
+63 DQNISIYADNE
-74 SLSNVIERICDY
+74 SLSEVIEKICNY
-86 LKLDYSYNSKL
+86 LHLDYSYNSDL
-97 IDGKNISLNVSNKP
+97 IEGKNINLNVSNKP
-111 IKYVLD
+111 IKFVLD
-117 QLMKDFYLLFEIE
+117 QLMKDSRLLFEIQ
-130 DNILVIRD
+130 DNLLVIREKQQ
-138 YVPMDKSLDYDKKIR
+138 VDKSLDYEKKMR
-153 NFTNQTG
+153 NYTNQAG
-160 FVFDNPKKKS
+160 FIFDSPKKKS
-170 ITINFKSSSNLIII
+170 ITFNFKSSNNLIII
-184 PVAINNSD
+184 PVTINNSD

-226 KGLGEG
+226 RGLGEG

-241 NNTINIDGLV
+241 NNTITLDGL
-251 AFDQEIHMV
+251 AAYDQEIHMV

-283 FKDYVVKIDYEQH
+283 FKDYVVKIDYSEH
-296 KITLTKPEFFDY
+296 KITLIKPEYFTY
-308 KAKEKDIVLPLTFE
+308 KEKERDIVLPLSFE
-322 QNKPFVKTSIV
+322 QNKPFVTTSIV

-360 DSRISLPENHI
+360 DSRISLPDNHI

-409 NELIDQLIGKND
+409 NELVDELIGKND

-435 VTMDYPN
+435 VTMDYPGR
-442 KRLILR
+442 RLILR
-448 PNSNLKDDFNYNM
+448 PNADLKDDFNYNM
-461 SGLEVSNPMPGV
+461 SGLEVTNPMPGL
-473 PIFVISDIRKN
+473 PIFLVSNIRKN
-484 SPAYYAGIQENDQ
+484 SPAYYAGILENDQ
-497 IISLNSTNH
+497 IISLNNTSN
-506 KTLTL
+506 KSLTL

-516 LFQSQQDKR
+516 LFQSQEDRR
-525 IKLTVLRNGEQVKT
+525 IKMTVLRNGEQIKT